1 MMSKWPLTAAAID
14 VHKRLLLRHMSASL
28 LLLRMSKGSVNQI
41 CIMERRASDSTRR
54 RRRRHR
60 RIAIVILNI

>member
-1 MMSKWPLTAAAID
+1 MSKWPLTAAAVD
-14 VHKRLLLRHMSASL
+14 VHKRLLLQHMSASLL
-28 LLLRMSKGSVNQI
+28 LLLRMSKGSLNQI
-41 CIMERRASDSTRR
+41 CIKEGRASDST

>member
-1 MMSKWPLTAAAID
+1 MMSKWPLTAAAVD
-14 VHKRLLLRHMSASL
+14 VHKRLLLQHMSASL
-28 LLLRMSKGSVNQI
+28 LLLRMSKGSLNQI
-41 CIMERRASDSTRR
+41 CIKERRASDST